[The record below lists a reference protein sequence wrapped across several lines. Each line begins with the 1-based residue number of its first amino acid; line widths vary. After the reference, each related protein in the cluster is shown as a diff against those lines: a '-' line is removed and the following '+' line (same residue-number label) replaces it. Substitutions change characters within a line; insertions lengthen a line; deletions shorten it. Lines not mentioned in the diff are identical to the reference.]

1 MGLIN
6 VTQQAYYSQSQQFT
20 ATGSSNTV
28 TITTVYFPTLPAVGS
43 IAVFIDGKEINTGNY
58 SYNASSGVITFT
70 GNANNTNVIT
80 FTSSQYRPNAG
91 LIIEVKE
98 INKAERFG
106 NYRYTSLNDL
116 INNYLVA
123 FIGDGKIINDAKKTD
138 VIFHAKRGI
147 QEFAYDISRV
157 EKIQEIQLSTSLSMP
172 LPQDYIHYVRLSYVD
187 TAGVENIIYPARFT
201 SRPSESILQDDDYK
215 YLFDAN
221 GNLLTGTPVA
231 NTRFEEFDLSKITGN
246 DIGSDANYSQN
257 DELDRIHIQ
266 GGRFGLDPEITQN
279 NGVFVLDELN
289 GKISFSSDLAE
300 EIITL
305 KYISDGLG
313 TDDEMQIHKFAED
326 AMYKYITH
334 AIASTKAN
342 MPEYIINRFR
352 KEKRA
357 AMRNAKLRLSSL
369 KLDELTQVMR
379 GKSKV
384 LK

>member
-70 GNANNTNVIT
+70 GNANNTDVIT

-123 FIGDGKIINDAKKTD
+123 FVGDGKIIDSAKKTD
-138 VIFHAKRGI
+138 VMFHAQRGI

-157 EKIQEIQLSTSLSMP
+157 EKIQEIELGPSLAMPMPNDYVNYVKISWVDDSGIERLIMPTRLTSKASQP
-172 LPQDYIHYVRLSYVD
+172 LLQDEDFNYMFDADGKPLTGSS
-187 TAGVENIIYPARFT
+187 IIDARFK
-201 SRPSESILQDDDYK
+201 D
-215 YLFDAN
+215 FD
-221 GNLLTGTPVA
+221 TT
-231 NTRFEEFDLSKITGN
+231 KITGSLPN
-246 DIGSDANYSQN
+246 QRVNHSVYDDSV
-257 DELDRIHIQ
+257 DRMSLH
-266 GGRFGLDPEITQN
+266 GARFGLTPETTT
-279 NGVFVLDELN
+279 E
-289 GKISFSSDLAE
+289 
-300 EIITL
+300 
-305 KYISDGLG
+305 
-313 TDDEMQIHKFAED
+313 
-326 AMYKYITH
+326 
-334 AIASTKAN
+334 
-342 MPEYIINRFR
+342 
-352 KEKRA
+352 
-357 AMRNAKLRLSSL
+357 NAKIIF
-369 KLDELTQVMR
+369 KLD
-379 GKSKV
+379 
-384 LK
+384 